1 MILIPLLIKSLRDK
15 VRSISSWSL
24 GIIAIVTLQLSVYPT
39 IRDSATEMGSIAE
52 AFPEAFQKMFR
63 MQDYTSEVGYLST
76 ELFSAAL
83 PLIFL
88 AVAMSWGAR
97 LTTEEED
104 EGTADLLFTLPFSRF
119 QYVTTR
125 FIAALIVLLIISASL
140 FVTLVIGTR
149 LLDFSLALSTFFAG
163 MWALFLLGIVF
174 ASGAAFIGAVSG
186 RRSAALGSAITLGIG
201 FFVLYSLAPLVSSIE
216 ATMPFNPLQ
225 WTIGTQPL
233 MNGVDW
239 GYSFIALV
247 LSAVFVSGTYI
258 FFQRR
263 DIKA

>member
-1 MILIPLLIKSLRDK
+1 
-15 VRSISSWSL
+15 
-24 GIIAIVTLQLSVYPT
+24 
-39 IRDSATEMGSIAE
+39 
-52 AFPEAFQKMFR
+52 MFR

-104 EGTADLLFTLPFSRF
+104 EGTADLLFTLPFSRA
-119 QYVTTR
+119 QYLTTR
-125 FIAALIVLLIISASL
+125 FVAALVVLMIISASL
-140 FVTLVIGTR
+140 FVTLAIGTR
-149 LLDFSLALSTFFAG
+149 LLDFSLALTTFFTG
-163 MWALFLLGIVF
+163 MWTLFLLGVVF
-174 ASGAAFIGAVSG
+174 ASGAAFIGALSG
-186 RRSAALGSAITLGIG
+186 RRSAALGSAITLAIG
-201 FFVLYSLAPLVSSIE
+201 FFVLYSLAPLVTYIE

-233 MNGVDW
+233 VNGVHW
-239 GYSFIALV
+239 GYSGIALG
-247 LSAVFVSGTYI
+247 LSAVFVIGTYV

>member
-1 MILIPLLIKSLRDK
+1 MILLPLFIKSLRDK
-15 VRSISSWSL
+15 VRSIFSWSL

-39 IRDSATEMGSIAE
+39 IRDSATEMGNIAE

-125 FIAALIVLLIISASL
+125 FVAALMVLLIISTSL
-140 FVTLVIGTR
+140 FITLAIGTR

-186 RRSAALGSAITLGIG
+186 RRSAALGTAITLAIG
-201 FFVLYSLAPLVSSIE
+201 FFVLYSLAPLVSSID

-239 GYSFIALV
+239 GYSLIALG
-247 LSAVFVSGTYI
+247 LSATFVAGTYI

>member
-1 MILIPLLIKSLRDK
+1 MILSPLLWKSLQDK
-15 VRSISSWSL
+15 VRSIFSWTL

-39 IRDSATEMGSIAE
+39 IRDSATEMGNIAD

-104 EGTADLLFTLPFSRF
+104 ERTADLLFTLPFSRTH
-119 QYVTTR
+119 YLTTR
-125 FIAALIVLLIISASL
+125 FAATSIVLLIISTSL
-140 FVTLVIGTR
+140 FVTLAIGTR
-149 LLDFSLALSTFFAG
+149 LLDFSLALTTFLTG
-163 MWALFLLGIVF
+163 TWTLFLLGVLF

-186 RRSAALGSAITLGIG
+186 RRSAALGTAITLAIG
-201 FFVLYSLAPLVSSIE
+201 FFVLYSLAPLVDAID

-239 GYSFIALV
+239 GYSFIAV
-247 LSAVFVSGTYI
+247 GLSAIFVAGTFF

>member
-1 MILIPLLIKSLRDK
+1 MILTPLLWKSLRDK
-15 VRSISSWSL
+15 VRSVSSWSL
-24 GIIAIVTLQLSVYPT
+24 GIVAIVSLQLSVYPT
-39 IRDSATEMGSIAE
+39 IRDSATEMGNLAD
-52 AFPEAFQKMFR
+52 AFPEAIQKMFR

-76 ELFSAAL
+76 ELFTAAL

-88 AVAMSWGAR
+88 SVAMSWGAR

-104 EGTADLLFTLPFSRF
+104 ERTADLLFTLPFSRS
-119 QYVTTR
+119 QYLMTR
-125 FIAALIVLLIISASL
+125 FIAVIMVLLIISVSL
-140 FVTLVIGTR
+140 FATLVVGTR
-149 LLDFSLALSTFFAG
+149 ILNFSLALSTFLTG
-163 MWALFLLGIVF
+163 TWTLFLLGVLF

-186 RRSAALGSAITLGIG
+186 RRSAALGTAITLAIG
-201 FFVLYSLAPLVSSIE
+201 FFVLYSLAPLVDAID
-216 ATMPFNPLQ
+216 ATMSFNPLQ

-239 GYSFIALV
+239 GYSCIALG
-247 LSAVFVSGTYI
+247 LSAVFVAGTYF